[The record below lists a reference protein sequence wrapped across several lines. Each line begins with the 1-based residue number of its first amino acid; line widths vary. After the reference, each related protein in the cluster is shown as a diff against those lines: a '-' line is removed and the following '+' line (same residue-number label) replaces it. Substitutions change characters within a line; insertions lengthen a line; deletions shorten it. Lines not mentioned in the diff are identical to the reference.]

1 MNSPGLPRK
10 PVLWLVGFGVWTLL
24 ALLVALQSGLFLGSI
39 GQPFEWTPLI
49 LGRLADWYT
58 CAIFTPLYFW
68 LVRRYPVD
76 RQHWPKRLPVYLA
89 ITCVSVVLKYA
100 MYQPLLRLIPDGRP
114 IPGGYLQTLG
124 VLLQRN
130 FAIESIA
137 FWCLLGVVHAI
148 VFYERYKERE
158 SQTAELRAR
167 LAAAQLDA
175 LAGQLHP
182 HFLFNTLQGVSTLMH
197 RDPQAADRMLTQLS
211 ELLRRTLQQRDRQE
225 VELREELETLG
236 HYVGIM
242 QVRFGDRLTFRTE
255 AEPGIESALVPHFVL
270 QPLVE
275 NALHHGIARRAG
287 AGLVVVRAERA
298 GDRLRLL
305 VRDDGPGLANP
316 EGNGPAQGIGLSNTR
331 LRMQQ
336 LYGDQQQV
344 VLEQQPG
351 GGVLVCLELPFR
363 PASAGASGTPS

>member
-1 MNSPGLPRK
+1 
-10 PVLWLVGFGVWTLL
+10 
-24 ALLVALQSGLFLGSI
+24 
-39 GQPFEWTPLI
+39 
-49 LGRLADWYT
+49 
-58 CAIFTPLYFW
+58 
-68 LVRRYPVD
+68 
-76 RQHWPKRLPVYLA
+76 
-89 ITCVSVVLKYA
+89 
-100 MYQPLLRLIPDGRP
+100 
-114 IPGGYLQTLG
+114 
-124 VLLQRN
+124 
-130 FAIESIA
+130 
-137 FWCLLGVVHAI
+137 
-148 VFYERYKERE
+148 
-158 SQTAELRAR
+158 
-167 LAAAQLDA
+167 
-175 LAGQLHP
+175 
-182 HFLFNTLQGVSTLMH
+182 MH

-255 AEPGIESALVPHFVL
+255 AEPGTESALVPHFVL

-351 GGVLVCLELPFR
+351 GGVLVRLELPFR
-363 PASAGASGTPS
+363 PASAGASGAPS